1 MSSITPELIGL
12 ETVSVVAT
20 SSTDELRKA
29 AWLGLGLGV
38 GLALTL
44 ALSLSLTLPLPLPL
58 SLTLPL
64 P

>member
-29 AWLGLGLGV
+29 AWLGLGVGVGACSAWLGV
-38 GLALTL
+38 GVGVGVGVGYAEGQG
-44 ALSLSLTLPLPLPL
+44 
-58 SLTLPL
+58 
-64 P
+64 